1 MVRFI
6 TVNVSGLENN
16 VYTQNQQS

>member
-16 VYTQNQQS
+16 VSTQNQQS